1 MEPNVTETTP
11 EETIEEIAAPVED
24 ATARLAEEFF
34 ALSAEFPHITDPA
47 ALPDGVLDTAAE
59 EGISLLD
66 AFLRHRWQEEKRVA
80 AALQKQQEAAAR
92 SAGSLSRGATQ
103 TPPEQDAFLRAFRS
117 AL

>member
-1 MEPNVTETTP
+1 MEPNATDTTP
-11 EETIEEIAAPVED
+11 EVIPEETAAPVED
-24 ATARLAEEFF
+24 ATERLAEEFI
-34 ALSAEFPHITDPA
+34 ALSAEFPQLTDPA

-59 EGISLLD
+59 EGIPLLD
-66 AFLRHRWQEEKRVA
+66 AYLRHRWQEEKKVA

-92 SAGSLSRGATQ
+92 SAGSLSRGATH